1 MIVAGYGHLD
11 SLPGG
16 GAPPDSEWDGLRRIK
31 ISRLRTVV
39 DNEWASWSVPGIVC
53 YGDSGAPTFLRQS
66 LAGSHER
73 VVAVAS
79 DGGDC
84 YEHDYR
90 ARVDTTAAQDWIRQ
104 TIADV
109 LGLQR

>member
-1 MIVAGYGHLD
+1 MAKVTGI
-11 SLPGG
+11 GG
-16 GAPPDSEWDGLRRIK
+16 VFFKSTNDHRKL
-31 ISRLRTVV
+31 
-39 DNEWASWSVPGIVC
+39 
-53 YGDSGAPTFLRQS
+53 GAPTFFR
-66 LAGSHER
+66 AR

-84 YEHDYR
+84 FEHDYR

-104 TIADV
+104 TIEDV